1 MPVPQIQN
9 VHPVFQKK
17 VEIPSPEM
25 FIVEKWEFLRCVA
38 VVVLCALICDFG
50 PLHSNAG
57 TAQQKRWMIAEIQF
71 RRKSVHQLDSLRQLK
86 TAVEH
91 SRWVTS
97 HYKELP
103 PCAKKVKGLVHTC
116 RKRWNGRYVGQDRRI
131 ASSHQD
137 RDGIVSRGK
146 RCDYRL

>member
-38 VVVLCALICDFG
+38 VVVLRSLIGDFG

-57 TAQQKRWMIAEIQF
+57 TAQQKRGMIAEIQF
-71 RRKSVHQLDSLRQLK
+71 CGEGMGQLDSLREFK
-86 TAVEH
+86 TAIEH
-91 SRWVTS
+91 SGRVTS
-97 HYKELP
+97 HNKKPLP
-103 PCAKKVKGLVHTC
+103 GAKKMKGLVHAGG
-116 RKRWNGRYVGQDRRI
+116 KRWNDRYIGQNRRV

-137 RDGIVSRGK
+137 RDGIVPGRE